1 MDLLARSWGMWV
13 LRGIASIL
21 FGVLTVVWPDASIA
35 ALVLIFGVYAF
46 VDGAVLLGLG
56 LLLEGRKAPYIVRGL
71 LSIAAGVVTFVYPG
85 LTALSLYVLVGVWA
99 LAAGAVELAIAIGI
113 RRDGASVGG
122 LVLTGVLSIACGI
135 ALLALPLAGAITL
148 IGLIAAYAIVNGI
161 TLIAAG
167 VRIHA
172 IFGPLHPAT

>member
-85 LTALSLYVLVGVWA
+85 LTALSLYVLVGVWKERA
-99 LAAGAVELAIAIGI
+99 LGGSSSRVSCRSRAAL
-113 RRDGASVGG
+113 RCLRCRS
-122 LVLTGVLSIACGI
+122 
-135 ALLALPLAGAITL
+135 
-148 IGLIAAYAIVNGI
+148 
-161 TLIAAG
+161 
-167 VRIHA
+167 
-172 IFGPLHPAT
+172 PARSPSSG